1 MMIDY
6 DDMYYAITYNKVRVN
21 GNYMSSSLHYSVH
34 TATPGRKDRRERG
47 EGARGEHSI
56 AGRELAADAG

>member
-34 TATPGRKDRRERG
+34 TATPGRKERERRG
-47 EGARGEHSI
+47 SEGA
-56 AGRELAADAG
+56 